1 MLWLMVKFGL
11 MTKFTEL
18 TKLQDRTEVGS
29 RCEEVVWLFGPATR
43 LFHEP
48 YKLIG

>member
-29 RCEEVVWLFGPATR
+29 RCAEVVWLFVPATH
-43 LFHEP
+43 LFHEL
-48 YKLIG
+48 YKLVG